1 MFDFS
6 LLYYL
11 VKGWFIMPT
20 RKNILD
26 DVQEHIDNGER
37 VLVTVGDFG
46 TQEMAVVNQV
56 VTIHC
61 VFVSKN
67 DRMHFRTEKI
77 NSSKEKVDELLS
89 AIQEKVSPFY
99 FISEVSPEHYT
110 EFYDLFKVD
119 F

>member
-1 MFDFS
+1 MS
-6 LLYYL
+6 
-11 VKGWFIMPT
+11 T

-26 DVQEHIDNGER
+26 VVQEHIDNGER

-46 TQEMAVVNQV
+46 TQEMAVTNQV

-67 DRMHFRTEKI
+67 DRMHYLTELVD
-77 NSSKEKVDELLS
+77 SSKEKVYELLN

-99 FISEVSPEHYT
+99 FKSELSPEDYM
-110 EFYDLFKVD
+110 EFSNLFKTD

>member
-1 MFDFS
+1 MLAKKS
-6 LLYYL
+6 
-11 VKGWFIMPT
+11 
-20 RKNILD
+20 ILD
-26 DVQEHIDNGER
+26 DVQEHLDNGER

-46 TQEMAVVNQV
+46 TQKMAVVSQV

-67 DRMHFRTEKI
+67 DRMHSRTEMVH
-77 NSSKEKVDELLS
+77 SSKEKVDELLN

-99 FISEVSPEHYT
+99 FKDELSPEDYT
-110 EFYDLFKVD
+110 EFSNLFKTD

>member
-1 MFDFS
+1 
-6 LLYYL
+6 
-11 VKGWFIMPT
+11 MPE
-20 RKNILD
+20 KNILD
-26 DVQEHIDNGER
+26 VVQEHIDNGER

-46 TQEMAVVNQV
+46 TQKMAVVNQV

-67 DRMHFRTEKI
+67 DRMQSRTAMVH
-77 NSSKEKVDELLS
+77 SSKEKVDELLN

-99 FISEVSPEHYT
+99 FKVQLSPEDYT
-110 EFYDLFKVD
+110 EFSNLFKTN

>member
-1 MFDFS
+1 
-6 LLYYL
+6 
-11 VKGWFIMPT
+11 MPA
-20 RKNILD
+20 RKSILD
-26 DVQEHIDNGER
+26 DIQEHLDNGER

-46 TQEMAVVNQV
+46 AQKMAVVNQV

-67 DRMHFRTEKI
+67 DRMHHSTEMVH
-77 NSSKEKVDELLS
+77 SSKEKVDELLN

-99 FISEVSPEHYT
+99 FKSELSPEDYT
-110 EFYDLFKVD
+110 EFSNLFKTD

>member
-1 MFDFS
+1 
-6 LLYYL
+6 
-11 VKGWFIMPT
+11 MPEE
-20 RKNILD
+20 NILD
-26 DVQEHIDNGER
+26 VVQEHIDNGER

-46 TQEMAVVNQV
+46 TQKMAVVNQV

-67 DRMHFRTEKI
+67 DRMQSRTAMVH
-77 NSSKEKVDELLS
+77 SSKEKVDELLN

-99 FISEVSPEHYT
+99 FKGELSPEDYT
-110 EFYDLFKVD
+110 EFSNLFKTD

>member
-1 MFDFS
+1 MVYF
-6 LLYYL
+6 
-11 VKGWFIMPT
+11 MPT

-26 DVQEHIDNGER
+26 DIQEHIDNEER

-46 TQEMAVVNQV
+46 TQKMAVVNQV

-67 DRMHFRTEKI
+67 DRMHFRTEMLHD
-77 NSSKEKVDELLS
+77 SKEKVDELLN

-99 FISEVSPEHYT
+99 FKGQLSPEDYT
-110 EFYDLFKVD
+110 EFSNLFKTD